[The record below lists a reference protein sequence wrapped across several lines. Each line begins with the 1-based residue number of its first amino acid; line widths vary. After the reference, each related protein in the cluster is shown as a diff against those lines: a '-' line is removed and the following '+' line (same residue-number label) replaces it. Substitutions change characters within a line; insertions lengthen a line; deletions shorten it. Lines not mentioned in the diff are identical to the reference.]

1 MDDLSGKLGVEGDHE
16 TFAGASSGPRD
27 AGPRQTAPG
36 ALGELLER
44 TWSTWRK
51 ALREEEDQYTARV
64 FTPFT
69 REGKPVGAFELAS
82 GSGHGDGDDDGLGGI
97 KALSRLGDHDPF
109 GLSPFHLHA
118 LIRSTIRGAEDD
130 TDDRWSERDRKRAAE
145 RALAALGER
154 WRAGGRRPSAAERL
168 PAPRPRAGP

>member
-1 MDDLSGKLGVEGDHE
+1 M
-16 TFAGASSGPRD
+16 
-27 AGPRQTAPG
+27 
-36 ALGELLER
+36 
-44 TWSTWRK
+44 
-51 ALREEEDQYTARV
+51 

-82 GSGHGDGDDDGLGGI
+82 GSGHGDGDDDGLDGI
-97 KALSRLGDHDPF
+97 KALSRLGDYDPF

-118 LIRSTIRGAEDD
+118 LIRSTIRGAEGD

-154 WRAGGRRPSAAERL
+154 WRAGAAEDRLLLSGCLRQGLALARDFALEPGWLTDAARVYVGDSVWEPLAPPTRNDADGMRSTAAACPTTAADTKRRPC
-168 PAPRPRAGP
+168 G